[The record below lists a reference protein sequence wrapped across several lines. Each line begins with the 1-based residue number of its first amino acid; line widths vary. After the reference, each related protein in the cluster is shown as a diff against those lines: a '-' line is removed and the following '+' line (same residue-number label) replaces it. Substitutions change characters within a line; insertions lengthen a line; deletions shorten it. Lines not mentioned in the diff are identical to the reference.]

1 MDDEV
6 APVKRNQERGVD
18 GLMDVQRRYF
28 ELLSQ
33 LGSKTSVCRALSIQT
48 RQISRWLREDPA
60 FLKSHEGY
68 FAASRDATKARFQEL
83 QEKLP
88 DLAAEL
94 MEAMKV
100 VTVKHNCFACGMENT
115 VEIDTTNDVV
125 RARMWADLMKAT
137 GHLTD
142 VKRIEGEIT
151 HVTLTAGQRIALEKL
166 RRNLPVSVQQR
177 KELESM
183 GLLEDLQTYNGSQL
197 PDGDTIEGEVL

>member
-1 MDDEV
+1 MEDDV
-6 APVKRNQERGVD
+6 APVTRNVTRGGD
-18 GLMDVQRRYF
+18 GLLDMQRRYF

-33 LGSKTSVCRALSIQT
+33 LGSKKSVCQALGITTKQVG
-48 RQISRWLREDPA
+48 RWLREDPM
-60 FLKSHEGY
+60 FLRAHEGY

-88 DLAAEL
+88 DLAMEL
-94 MEAMKV
+94 MEAMKI
-100 VTVKHNCFACGMENT
+100 VTVKHNCASCGMENV

-142 VKRIEGEIT
+142 VKRIEGEVT

-166 RRNLPVSVQQR
+166 RRGLPVSVQQR

-183 GLLEDLQTYNGSQL
+183 GLLEDLQTYDGSQ
-197 PDGDTIEGEVL
+197 